1 MKVYKSF
8 LEIEHDL
15 KLLKLQNQIDREQV
29 KLSLNDVKTSFSPV
43 SMIAGTVGAIAQKTL
58 VLKVVNSILGVKR
71 VKVKNVE
78 GQDD

>member
-15 KLLKLQNQIDREQV
+15 KVLKLQNQIDREQV
-29 KLSLNDVKTSFSPV
+29 KLSINDVKSSFSPM
-43 SMIAGTVGAIAQKTL
+43 SMVANTVGVIAQKTI
-58 VLKVVNSILGVKR
+58 VLKAVNSILGIRR

-78 GQDD
+78 GENE

>member
-15 KLLKLQNQIDREQV
+15 KVLKLQNQIDREQV
-29 KLSLNDVKTSFSPV
+29 KLSINDVKSSFSPM
-43 SMIAGTVGAIAQKTL
+43 SMVANTVGAIAQKTI
-58 VLKVVNSILGVKR
+58 VLKAVNSILGIRR

-78 GQDD
+78 GENE